1 MIQKPNQVLQE
12 LKTGNYHPVYFL
24 QGDEPYYIDSIS
36 NYIEN
41 HLLEESEKGFN
52 QMVMY
57 GKDSS
62 IDTIL
67 INARRFPMMA
77 SRQVVIVKEAQEI
90 SNFNRQDAQRLLQ
103 SYIESP
109 LGTTVL
115 VFCYK
120 YKTLDK
126 RRALTKS
133 LIEHATLV
141 DCKKLYDN
149 QVPDWILDY
158 VKFKNAT
165 IDLVTAQLLSDNIGN
180 NLERLS
186 SEIDKVLLNLPEP
199 SKIDTAV
206 VQKYIGIS
214 KDYNVFELQKA
225 LAVKDNVKAQR
236 IVQYFA
242 ANPRQNPIIPIIAL
256 LFSFFSKLLLVQH
269 SKSANEKDLAR
280 MLNLRPFF
288 LKEYT
293 RAARLYSSQQVI
305 DNIGHLRTADLM
317 AKGVGS
323 TQNSPGEVLKELVF
337 KLMH

>member
-1 MIQKPNQVLQE
+1 MTQKPNQVLE
-12 LKTGNYHPVYFL
+12 DLKAGNYHPVYFL

-36 NYIEN
+36 NYIES
-41 HLLEESEKGFN
+41 HALDESEKGFN
-52 QMVMY
+52 QMIMY

-90 SNFNRQDAQRLLQ
+90 TNFNRQEAQKLLQ
-103 SYIESP
+103 SYLEAP
-109 LGTTVL
+109 LSSTIL

-126 RRALTKS
+126 RKSITKS
-133 LIEHATLV
+133 IMEHALLV

-149 QVPDWILDY
+149 QVPDWILGY
-158 VKFKNAT
+158 VKLKNAT
-165 IDLVTAQLLSDNIGN
+165 IDPVTAQLLSDYIGN

-199 SKIDTAV
+199 SNIDTAV

-225 LAVKDNVKAQR
+225 LAAKDNVKAHR
-236 IVQYFA
+236 IVQYFT

-256 LFSFFSKLLLVQH
+256 LFSFFSKLLVVQH
-269 SKSANEKDLAR
+269 SKSTSERDLAR
-280 MLNLRPFF
+280 KLNLRPYF
-288 LKEYT
+288 LKEYMS
-293 RAARLYSSQQVI
+293 AARLYSAQQVV
-305 DNIGHLRTADLM
+305 DNISHLRTADLK
-317 AKGVGS
+317 AKGVGIVPGS
-323 TQNSPGEVLKELVF
+323 HGEVLKELVF
-337 KLMH
+337 KLLN